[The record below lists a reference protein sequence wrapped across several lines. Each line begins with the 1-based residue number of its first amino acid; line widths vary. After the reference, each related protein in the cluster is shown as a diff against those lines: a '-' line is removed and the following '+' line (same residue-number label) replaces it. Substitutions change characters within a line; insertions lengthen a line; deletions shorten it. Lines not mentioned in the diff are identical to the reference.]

1 MADKTGI
8 EWTDA
13 TWNPVSGCDK
23 VSPGCDNCYALTQA
37 KRLKAMGS
45 PRYQNDGDPRTSGP
59 GFGVTEHPAA
69 LDQPLRWT
77 KPRMIFVNSMSD
89 LFHPKVSTEFIVQ
102 VFAVMAV
109 AQQHTFQVLTKRPA
123 RMERLT
129 NSDEFV
135 EMVELAAIECAD
147 AVKFQ
152 EWTTPMPWP
161 LPNVWLGTSIEHN
174 DYCWRAPLVRD
185 SRAAVRFISAEPL
198 LGPLHNL
205 DLSGIDW
212 LIVGAESGHGARFMH
227 ANWARQLRDLCAE
240 FGTAFFVK
248 QLWGGTRARKNIAT
262 FAEDLRIREYPTAR

>member
-1 MADKTGI
+1 
-8 EWTDA
+8 
-13 TWNPVSGCDK
+13 
-23 VSPGCDNCYALTQA
+23 
-37 KRLKAMGS
+37 MGS

-147 AVKFQ
+147 Q
-152 EWTTPMPWP
+152 TRSTWRPPMPWP

-174 DYCWRAPLVRD
+174 DYTWRAPLVRD

-198 LGPLHNL
+198 LGPLDNL

-227 ANWARQLRDLCAE
+227 ADWARQLRDLCAE